1 MKITLQ
7 QEIQQLNPWL
17 ATPNA
22 PILNL
27 LHFHPRIQ
35 AEKLL
40 LSEWDPLCTV
50 LTGPRRAGKTT
61 LGKYLCEQ
69 LIKAQRF
76 KSLLYLNCDYLE
88 IRNWLTSPLFVT
100 EALQLF
106 RLQSPIIFID
116 EVQRLD
122 NPGLLLKALIDLKL
136 PIKLMASGSS
146 QLEIKSKVQEH
157 LTGRQFNALV
167 LPLSY
172 AEWGEA
178 NNIQQRIVYGSYPQ
192 VIHSTEPELL
202 LSQLY
207 QDYVAKDIV
216 EILRLNSPDILQ
228 KLIMLLAHSTGQLV
242 NYSQL
247 AVDCQVSV
255 TLIKNYLSILEQ
267 TYVIYPLKPFTG
279 NKRVEITSNPI
290 YYFID
295 NGFRNYALR
304 NFNDLNFRTDAGFL
318 VENLIFQEIYKY
330 KTQNFLN
337 FDIHYWRTK
346 SGAEVDF
353 VLYKNQKNILPI
365 EAKYRGMRNPMI
377 SRGFRSFIQAYQP
390 KHAIIIT
397 KDLIATETIENCQI
411 LFIPLEQLGNMLN
424 AIMAFA
430 CSIE

>member
-1 MKITLQ
+1 MKLSLQ

-17 ATPNA
+17 ADPSK
-22 PILNL
+22 PILEL
-27 LHFHPRIQ
+27 AHFHLRIQ
-35 AEKLL
+35 ANKLL
-40 LSEWDPLCTV
+40 LPEWDELCTV
-50 LTGPRRAGKTT
+50 LIGPRRAGKTT

-69 LIKAQRF
+69 FIKQKRF
-76 KSLLYLNCDYLE
+76 QSLLYLNCDYLE
-88 IRNWLTSPLFVT
+88 IRNWLTSPLFAT
-100 EALQLF
+100 EAIQIF
-106 RLQSPIIFID
+106 NLQSPIIFID
-116 EVQRLD
+116 EIQRLE

-136 PIKLMASGSS
+136 PIKLLASGSS

-157 LTGRQFNALV
+157 LTGRQFSALV

-172 AEWGEA
+172 AEWGRA

-192 VIHSTEPELL
+192 VIHSSEPELL

-207 QDYVAKDIV
+207 QDYIAKDIV
-216 EILRLNSPDILQ
+216 EILRIGSPDILQ
-228 KLIMLLAHSTGQLV
+228 KLIMLLAHSSGQLV

-247 AVDCQVSV
+247 AVDCQASV

-267 TYVIYPLKPFTG
+267 TYVVSDIKPFTG

-304 NFNDLNFRTDAGFL
+304 NFHDLVSRTDAGFL

-330 KTQNFLN
+330 KAQNFLN

-353 VLYKNQKNILPI
+353 VLYKNQNHVLPI
-365 EAKYRGMRNPMI
+365 EAKYRSMRTPAI

-390 KHAIIIT
+390 RQAIIVT
-397 KDLIATETIENCQI
+397 KDLIATEIIENCEIQ
-411 LFIPLEQLGNMLN
+411 FIPLEQLGKILA
-424 AIMAFA
+424 AIAVFMK
-430 CSIE
+430 